1 MPGLQTW
8 TGPLGVT
15 IDYTEIRSWGRV
27 RVAAGGPSG
36 PTPHRPAAA
45 AAFEAV
51 IGVLYTVILLSRLV
65 GMYGTRTATKPS
77 SQRLLV

>member
-1 MPGLQTW
+1 MAAVQGARS
-8 TGPLGVT
+8 LGYGD
-15 IDYTEIRSWGRV
+15 I
-27 RVAAGGPSG
+27 
-36 PTPHRPAAA
+36 TPQGHYPQAA

-51 IGVLYTVILLSRLV
+51 IGVLYTVILLTRLV

>member
-1 MPGLQTW
+1 MAAVQGARS
-8 TGPLGVT
+8 LGYGD
-15 IDYTEIRSWGRV
+15 I
-27 RVAAGGPSG
+27 
-36 PTPHRPAAA
+36 TPQGHYPQAA

>member
-1 MPGLQTW
+1 MAAVQGATS
-8 TGPLGVT
+8 LGYGD
-15 IDYTEIRSWGRV
+15 I
-27 RVAAGGPSG
+27 
-36 PTPHRPAAA
+36 TPQGHYPQAA